1 MNYRLLVATLSLT
14 LSGVC
19 IGEGILPA
27 GPLSGAIRGAVSLS
41 TTLEPTARPFVSVSW
56 TFKGNNFITFTS
68 TGSDFVERLYT
79 DRVTLDRTT
88 GTLELRD
95 LTLGDGGEYL
105 VSITPD
111 RGQQMKGSVQL
122 DVYAYEPLTALPT
135 RNSAHS
141 GPVHHPPLLASP
153 GRVTF
158 SADGRLLSINPVLSD
173 NHGYYRCRLS
183 NPVSAMTAAYNLTVN
198 FGPQNVRMVGPGVA
212 ALGLR
217 VLLLCSGDSVPP
229 PTFSWAVNGNKT
241 RLTNA
246 TYVIERMEERHAGNY
261 TCTLHNQVTKL
272 EISTLVSLRDGCGRS
287 GAWTQTGVG
296 LWISWFKYGEQTCLE
311 FELLNMNLWDLVD
324 QRAQRTLSP
333 QEIILEQGSSGTPD
347 MDDPG
352 LSCCPEKEPPLF

>member
-27 GPLSGAIRGAVSLS
+27 GPLSGAVRGAVSLS

-68 TGSDFVERLYT
+68 TGSDFVEQLYT

-111 RGQQMKGSVQL
+111 GGQQMKGSVQL
-122 DVYAYEPLTALPT
+122 DVYALIAGPSITHPASSAALIAGESAANLTCDAAAGT
-135 RNSAHS
+135 VSSREWMSN
-141 GPVHHPPLLASP
+141 GRPLLASP

-272 EISTLVSLRDGCGRS
+272 EISTLVSLRAS
-287 GAWTQTGVG
+287 GSAPYW
-296 LWISWFKYGEQTCLE
+296 SFA
-311 FELLNMNLWDLVD
+311 LLMIVASNLGG
-324 QRAQRTLSP
+324 SP
-333 QEIILEQGSSGTPD
+333 L
-347 MDDPG
+347 
-352 LSCCPEKEPPLF
+352 L